1 MAYAPV
7 SVPRGVARAVAPQM
21 AIEDMIGKYSVKD
34 IVWDPLNLATKYD
47 INWMREAELKH
58 GRMCMMGVS
67 GFLAVDGGI
76 RFPGAAFEG
85 ISAIDAHDKMVESG
99 HMWALLFAVSA
110 CELRHFFKVVPLL
123 DTDWAGVE
131 PGNYGI
137 DPFNMDTP
145 QRRMSELK
153 NGRLVRSLPTEPTP
167 PTYAAVRTH
176 APICSSVE
184 PACTRPTQAML
195 GFSGLVTQAALGHP
209 GYWA

>member
-1 MAYAPV
+1 MLSIGSASTMAFAPAV

-21 AIEDMIGKYSVKD
+21 ATSVEDMIGKCSVKD
-34 IVWDPLNLATKYD
+34 VVFDPLNLATKYD

-58 GRMCMMGVS
+58 GRLCMLGVS

-76 RFPGAAFEG
+76 RFPGKAFEG

-99 HMWALLFAVSA
+99 HMWVLLFIVSA

-131 PGNYGI
+131 PGNYGL

-145 QRRMSELK
+145 ERRMSELK
-153 NGRLVRSLPTEPTP
+153 NGRL
-167 PTYAAVRTH
+167 
-176 APICSSVE
+176 
-184 PACTRPTQAML
+184 AML

>member
-1 MAYAPV
+1 VFITLSFFIRHIYNLIFPELAMLSLSTSSLSFASPAV
-7 SVPRGVARAVAPQM
+7 SVPRTVARAVAPQM
-21 AIEDMIGKYSVKD
+21 AVEDMIGKYSVKD

-153 NGRLVRSLPTEPTP
+153 NGRL
-167 PTYAAVRTH
+167 
-176 APICSSVE
+176 
-184 PACTRPTQAML
+184 AML

>member
-1 MAYAPV
+1 MFPVFITSPYNLSTSRRTMALSMLSSSLSFSPAV
-7 SVPRGVARAVAPQM
+7 SVPRTVARAVAPQM
-21 AIEDMIGKYSVKD
+21 AVEDMIGKYSVKD

-76 RFPGAAFEG
+76 RFPGKAFEG

-153 NGRLVRSLPTEPTP
+153 NGRL
-167 PTYAAVRTH
+167 
-176 APICSSVE
+176 
-184 PACTRPTQAML
+184 AML